1 MCKRNLSFSTI
12 YEVITVICNNNNIY
26 YMYLMKQYNYLQY
39 NLQDGQD
46 YRDSDRGL
54 EQQLYY

>member
-39 NLQDGQD
+39 NLQDG
-46 YRDSDRGL
+46 
-54 EQQLYY
+54 